1 MSVRPDGG
9 LVEVP
14 SEGPDALGPGV
25 GEVRAAARS
34 GQLRP
39 YFQAVVDMK
48 DNPSVLG
55 AESLLRW
62 HHPRWGVLAA
72 AQFLHL
78 VEQAGLLV
86 EVDLASVEQL
96 ATDLSRLGDAGR
108 CLDRVWLNVSRGEL
122 FADSFLKAVASAAQ
136 RVGVRGS
143 RVGVE
148 IPEGVL
154 SADSTAVS
162 QRLARVRALGV
173 GVTIDHFGLGLGM
186 SADLGGVPFD
196 AVKLDRSLIERIDHS
211 DATRRAVAAAVS
223 MAHASGAAVIAEGV
237 ERHSQFYTLRE
248 IGCDGAQ
255 GYLFGKAVPIG
266 DLLGHQDSAP
276 PASLWWG

>member
-9 LVEVP
+9 LVQVP
-14 SEGPDALGPGV
+14 GEESDTLGPDL

-62 HHPRWGVLAA
+62 HHPRCGVLAA
-72 AQFLHL
+72 AEFLHL

-96 ATDLSRLGDAGR
+96 AADLSRLGHAGR
-108 CLDRVWLNVSRGEL
+108 CLERVWLNVSRGEL
-122 FADSFLKAVASAAQ
+122 FADSFLKAVASATQ
-136 RVGVRGS
+136 RVGLRGS

-148 IPEGVL
+148 IPEEVL
-154 SADSTAVS
+154 SADSAAVS
-162 QRLARVRALGV
+162 RRLARVRALGV
-173 GVTIDHFGLGLGM
+173 GVTIDHFGLGLGL
-186 SADLGGVPFD
+186 SHDLGGVPFD
-196 AVKLDRSLIERIDHS
+196 AVKLDRSLVERVDQS
-211 DATRRAVAAAVS
+211 DATKRAVAAAVA

-237 ERHSQFYTLRE
+237 ERHSQFDVLRE

-266 DLLGHQDSAP
+266 DLLGHDDSAP
-276 PASLWWG
+276 SASLWWG